1 MRTSVFILNSWSY
14 NARMNIAA
22 LKENSVFTIWL
33 LFFQCRPT
41 LGHFDTK
48 SDKFTV
54 IFTIHL
60 TADHNI
66 VQ

>member
-1 MRTSVFILNSWSY
+1 
-14 NARMNIAA
+14 MNIAA